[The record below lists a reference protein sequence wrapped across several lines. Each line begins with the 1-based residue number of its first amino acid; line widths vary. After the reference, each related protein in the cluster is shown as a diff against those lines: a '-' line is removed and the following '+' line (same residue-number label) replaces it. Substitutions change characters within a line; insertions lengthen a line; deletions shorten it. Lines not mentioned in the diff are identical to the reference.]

1 MRNAR
6 TVIALAAALLA
17 AACGKGEK
25 EDQVSPSVDPKGYDA
40 VAVASQPFS
49 IGNTADRSMAGP
61 VTGEMSLPNPTG
73 PSLDS
78 IPADGEPAAAA
89 PAADSNAST
98 TPWG

>member
-6 TVIALAAALLA
+6 TVAALAAALLA
-17 AACGKGEK
+17 AACGKGDK
-25 EDQVSPSVDPKGYDA
+25 QAQTAPSVDPDGYNA
-40 VAVASQPFS
+40 IAVASQPFS

-61 VTGEMSLPNPTG
+61 VAGEMSLPDPAG

-78 IPADGEPAAAA
+78 IPSDGGAESPTPPPA
-89 PAADSNAST
+89 SNAST